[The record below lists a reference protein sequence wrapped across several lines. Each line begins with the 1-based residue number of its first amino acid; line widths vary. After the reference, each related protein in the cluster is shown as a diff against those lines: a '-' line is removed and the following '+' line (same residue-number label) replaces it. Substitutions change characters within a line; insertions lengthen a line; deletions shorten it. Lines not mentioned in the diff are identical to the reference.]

1 MRASTADV
9 RRKYGRKWDRAQIP
23 SESGR
28 GAIEH
33 RGGPPE
39 SGGADM
45 EVCYS
50 YMRKARSLKVGAS
63 TASVG
68 QSVGHAGGCRVAA
81 VRKARRALERRSA
94 QRAEGWCERGGC
106 VAVATQVGDDN
117 ARVRRANAGASSSAA
132 ECLRRARQWK
142 RQPVSSADGD
152 GFARRADDG
161 WSAAG
166 D

>member
-9 RRKYGRKWDRAQIP
+9 RRKYRRKWGRARIP

-50 YMRKARSLKVGAS
+50 YMRKARSLRVGAS

-81 VRKARRALERRSA
+81 VRKARR
-94 QRAEGWCERGGC
+94 QYNCEKAIGNKYQLVPGIGYWYTGEL
-106 VAVATQVGDDN
+106 VT
-117 ARVRRANAGASSSAA
+117 S
-132 ECLRRARQWK
+132 
-142 RQPVSSADGD
+142 
-152 GFARRADDG
+152 
-161 WSAAG
+161 
-166 D
+166 

>member
-9 RRKYGRKWDRAQIP
+9 RRKYRRKWGRARIP

-50 YMRKARSLKVGAS
+50 YMRKARSLRVGSLCEKNRNLVRPNTLVPAS
-63 TASVG
+63 
-68 QSVGHAGGCRVAA
+68 HA
-81 VRKARRALERRSA
+81 LLYF
-94 QRAEGWCERGGC
+94 
-106 VAVATQVGDDN
+106 T
-117 ARVRRANAGASSSAA
+117 
-132 ECLRRARQWK
+132 LLY
-142 RQPVSSADGD
+142 
-152 GFARRADDG
+152 
-161 WSAAG
+161 
-166 D
+166 